1 MKKLSFLLTGLILLP
16 TLLTGCSSLGNPLS
30 AADDL
35 MANVTARRLAT
46 TPDLLTGENAV
57 TPTDFAVRLF
67 QACLEDD
74 RSTVISPVSVLYAL
88 SMTANG
94 AGGNTLAQM
103 DSVLGMDVSTRNDY
117 LRSYRAALPTGEK
130 SKLHIA
136 NSIWFTEDE
145 SLTVRPEF
153 LQANADSYGADIYQ
167 LPFDHA
173 ALGAINGWVDQNTD
187 GMIPSILDE
196 LSPDTIMVLVNAV
209 AFDAQWQKVYE
220 ERQVWSEVFTTEAGV
235 RTEVDMLHSSENMYL
250 ETDNATGFVKYYAGA
265 DYAFAALLPNEG
277 VTVRELAEGL
287 TGAEVTA
294 LLSSPQY
301 TTVDVTMPKF
311 ESTYDVEMTDI
322 LMAMG
327 MPDAFDGNAAD
338 FSGIGTSTK
347 GNLFIAK
354 ALHKAYIAVDEQGTK
369 AGAATA
375 VVMETTAAMPPE
387 DKKEVILDRPFV
399 YMIFDREAKLPL
411 FIGTVMT
418 VEG

>member
-1 MKKLSFLLTGLILLP
+1 MKLLTSILCAALLVT
-16 TLLTGCSSLGNPLS
+16 TLSGCASLTNPLS
-30 AADDL
+30 AANDL
-35 MANVTARRLAT
+35 MANVTARRLANDADIRT
-46 TPDLLTGENAV
+46 EGNAV
-57 TPTDFAVRLF
+57 PPTDFAVRLF
-67 QACLEDD
+67 QACLEEE

-94 AGGNTLAQM
+94 AAGDTLAQM
-103 DSVLGMDVSTRNDY
+103 DAVLGMDVPTRNDY
-117 LRSYRAALPTGEK
+117 LRTYRAALPTSEK

-153 LQANADSYGADIYQ
+153 LQTNADSYGADIYQ
-167 LPFDHA
+167 LPFDNA
-173 ALGAINGWVDQNTD
+173 ALGAINGWVDRNTD

-196 LSPDTIMVLVNAV
+196 LSPDTIMVLGNAV

-220 ERQVWSEVFTTEAGV
+220 ERQVWPEVFTGSDGV
-235 RTEVDMLHSSENMYL
+235 RTEVDMLHSTENMYL

-265 DYAFAALLPNEG
+265 DYAFAALLPDEG
-277 VTVRELAEGL
+277 VTVRELAESL
-287 TGAEVTA
+287 TGEEVTT
-294 LLSSPQY
+294 LLSAPQY
-301 TTVDVTMPKF
+301 TMVDVTMPKF

-322 LMAMG
+322 LMGMG

-354 ALHKAYIAVDEQGTK
+354 VLHKAYVAVDEQGTK

-375 VVMETTAAMPPE
+375 VVMETTAAMMPE
-387 DKKEVILDRPFV
+387 DKKKVILDRPFV

-418 VEG
+418 VE

>member
-1 MKKLSFLLTGLILLP
+1 MKKLSSLLLSLI
-16 TLLTGCSSLGNPLS
+16 LLTGCSAPGNPLS
-30 AADDL
+30 TANDL
-35 MANVTARRLAT
+35 MANVTARRLAK
-46 TPDLLTGENAV
+46 DAALLSAENALP
-57 TPTDFAVRLF
+57 PTDFAIRLF
-67 QACLEDD
+67 QACLEDEKN
-74 RSTVISPVSVLYAL
+74 TVISPVSVLYAL

-94 AGGNTLAQM
+94 AAGDTLAQM
-103 DSVLGMDVSTRNDY
+103 DSVLGMDVPTRNNY
-117 LRSYRAALPTGEK
+117 LRAYRAALPIDEK

-136 NSIWFTEDE
+136 NSIWFPEDD

-153 LQANADSYGADIYQ
+153 LQTNADSYGSDIYQ
-167 LPFDHA
+167 IPFDNT
-173 ALGAINGWVDQNTD
+173 ALRVINGWVDQNTD
-187 GMIPSILDE
+187 GMIPAILDE

-209 AFDAQWQKVYE
+209 AFDAQWQKVYGE
-220 ERQVWSEVFTTEAGV
+220 HQVWPEVFTTEAGV
-235 RTEVDMLHSSENMYL
+235 RVETDMLHSSESMYL

-265 DYAFAALLPNEG
+265 DYAFAALLPDEG

-287 TGAEVTA
+287 TGEEVTS
-294 LLSSPQY
+294 LLSNPQY
-301 TTVDVTMPKF
+301 TMVDVTMPKF
-311 ESTYDVEMTDI
+311 ESTYDVELTDI

-338 FSGIGTSTK
+338 FSGIGTSAK

-387 DKKEVILDRPFV
+387 DKKEVILNRPFV
-399 YMIFDREAKLPL
+399 YMIFDREANLPL

-418 VEG
+418 VG